1 MPLNKGYHVLK
12 IIEDFGQDL
21 LLVKKCN
28 VEYNPATST
37 ITADP
42 DCIIPFVGYLYDS
55 QDSVIVDQSL
65 VKVVNKRCLIPALG
79 LKEPPEVDDFI
90 RQGDNEFKITAVR
103 ISFNSGIPLQ
113 YSCELV
119 D

>member
-28 VEYNPATST
+28 LQYDPASGT
-37 ITADP
+37 ISSDD
-42 DCIIPFVGYLYDS
+42 DCTVSFVGYLYDS
-55 QDSVIVDQSL
+55 QDSIIVDQSL

-79 LKEPPEVDDFI
+79 LEEPPEVDDFI
-90 RQGDNEFKITAVR
+90 KQGQNEYKITAVR
-103 ISFNSGIPLQ
+103 ISFSGGVPLQ

-119 D
+119 